1 MKSYTAPIVVA
12 LGLFVTPVVDAL
24 MYTVS
29 SLVPT
34 AIGNLGF
41 MSPVMGQSSPPTKR
55 QLDALDTYNDAVRAF
70 ESILSQ
76 RRTQISSNLRLLIG
90 QKHLRLSAKF
100 SMRCG
105 SIMPNSNERCSRS
118 TS

>member
-41 MSPVMGQSSPPTKR
+41 MSPVMGQSSPPTKDNWMHSTPTTM
-55 QLDALDTYNDAVRAF
+55 QYAPL
-70 ESILSQ
+70 
-76 RRTQISSNLRLLIG
+76 
-90 QKHLRLSAKF
+90 
-100 SMRCG
+100 
-105 SIMPNSNERCSRS
+105 SRS
-118 TS
+118 